1 MARMATSGPRPV
13 LIDRHAASN
22 IQYIRA
28 AMERASDF
36 TAVPGWGGAL
46 MGATAIATAA
56 IAHRTESRSWVAIWL
71 AEAAVAVAIGLM
83 AIGRKARRTGIPLR
97 GPAARR
103 FGLAFAPAIA
113 AGAILTALFVET
125 GSFYRLPGCW
135 LLLYGTAVTS
145 GGAFSVRPVP
155 MMGLCLMAAGALAFV
170 APSAWGDWFMA
181 AGFGGLQIGFGLLIA
196 KRYGG

>member
-1 MARMATSGPRPV
+1 MAISGPRPV
-13 LIDRHAASN
+13 PIDQQAAGN
-22 IQYIRA
+22 LRYIRD

-46 MGATAIATAA
+46 MGATAVVAAA
-56 IAHRTESRSWVAIWL
+56 IAHQTEGRRWL
-71 AEAAVAVAIGLM
+71 ALWLMEAVIAVAIELI
-83 AIGRKARRTGIPLR
+83 AIARKSRRAGTPLA

-103 FGLAFAPAIA
+103 FALAFLPAIA
-113 AGAILTALFVET
+113 AGAILTALFAET
-125 GSFYRLPGCW
+125 GSYGRLPGCW

-170 APSAWGDWFMA
+170 APPAWGDWFMA